1 MDHGQLSMVADKFQ
15 WVFSEPLLN
24 ACGTEAKF
32 CRRQRIITPFRL
44 GLALTATCASQPVET
59 LADFHRGFNA
69 LWGTTITYKAFYNQV
84 AKPHF
89 ADFAR
94 TMTSRLIGE
103 MTLKVLGFAKG
114 RAFAEFRHI
123 VLQDG
128 SSFAIHDGV
137 REVFP
142 GRFKVV
148 KPAAVEL
155 HTTMDLLCDAPTTV
169 VLTPDTTNEQAFL
182 PEPAS
187 LRASLL
193 LADRGYLDLH
203 YMRRVQDEGGFFI
216 IRAKAGMN
224 PQVIEAFREDGKR
237 LHSLRNK
244 SLKAIHAKLP
254 KRQRVELVV
263 GWQVDGH
270 PLRLRLLISWNRQT
284 KECCSVLTNL
294 PAQRSHLDMLYR
306 AYTWRWQGELLFK
319 EWKSYANLHAF
330 DTANP
335 AIVEGLI
342 WTAIAA
348 AALKRFLAY
357 MTQLL
362 AEVPMST
369 RKVAMCAVHVL
380 GGIVQAL
387 KTGDVA
393 GLSAALEAAMT
404 YLACHAQHAH
414 PKRDR
419 QTGRSQLGL
428 EPLFGSDDVVEFAE
442 AA

>member
-44 GLALTATCASQPVET
+44 GLALTATCASQSVAT

-84 AKPHF
+84 AKSRF

-94 TMTSRLIGE
+94 TMTSRLIGD

-128 SSFAIHDGV
+128 SSFAIHDGL

-142 GRFKVV
+142 GRFKAV

-155 HTTMDLLCDAPTTV
+155 HTTMDLLGDTPTTV
-169 VLTPDTTNEQAFL
+169 VLPPDTTSEQAFL

-203 YMRRVQDEGGFFI
+203 YLRRLQDAGGFFL

-224 PQVIEAFREDGKR
+224 PQVVEAFREDGKR
-237 LHSLRNK
+237 LRSLRNK
-244 SLKAIHAKLP
+244 PLKAIHAKLP

-263 GWQVDGH
+263 EWQVETH
-270 PLRLRLLISWNRQT
+270 PLRLRLRISWNCQT
-284 KECCSVLTNL
+284 KEFCYLLTNL
-294 PAQRSHLDMLYR
+294 LAQRYPLDMIYR
-306 AYTWRWQGELLFK
+306 AYKWRWQVELLFK

-330 DTANP
+330 DTENP

-348 AALKRFLAY
+348 AALKRFLAH

-362 AEVPMST
+362 LEVPMST

-380 GGIVQAL
+380 GRIVQAL

-393 GLSAALEAAMT
+393 GLYDAIEAAIM
-404 YLACHAQHAH
+404 YLACHAQRAH

-419 QTGRSQLGL
+419 HTGRSQLGL
-428 EPLFGSDDVVEFAE
+428 EPLFGSNDLMEFAE

>member
-24 ACGTEAKF
+24 ACGQAVKF

-44 GLALTATCASQPVET
+44 GLALTATCASQRVET
-59 LADFHRGFNA
+59 IADFHCGFNA
-69 LWGTTITYKAFYNQV
+69 LFGTTVTYKAFYNQV

-94 TMTSRLIGE
+94 TMTERLVSD

-114 RAFAEFRHI
+114 HPLSEFRHI
-123 VLQDG
+123 VIQAG
-128 SSFAIHDGV
+128 SSFAIHDGL

-148 KPAAVEL
+148 KPAAVAL
-155 HTTMDLLCDAPTTV
+155 HTTMDLLCDAPTIV
-169 VLTPDTTNEQAFL
+169 VFTPDTTSEQAFL
-182 PEPAS
+182 PKPTA
-187 LRASLL
+187 LRARLL
-193 LADRGYLDLH
+193 FADRGYGDLPSL
-203 YMRRVQDEGGFFI
+203 RRVQAAGGFFL

-224 PQVIEAFREDGKR
+224 PQVIEAFREDGHR
-237 LHSLRNK
+237 LRSLRNK
-244 SLKAIHAKLP
+244 PLKAIHATLP

-263 GWQVDGH
+263 VWQVEEQ
-270 PLRLRLLISWNRQT
+270 PLRLRLLISWNRRT
-284 KECCSVLTNL
+284 KEFCSLVTNL
-294 PAQRSHLDMLYR
+294 PAKRSPLDMIYR
-306 AYTWRWQGELLFK
+306 AYKWRWQVELVFK

-330 DTANP
+330 DTTNP

-362 AEVPMST
+362 LEVPMST
-369 RKVAMCAVHVL
+369 RKVAMCAVHVIS
-380 GGIVQAL
+380 GIVRAL
-387 KTGDVA
+387 KTGDVV
-393 GLSAALEAAMT
+393 GLYDALE
-404 YLACHAQHAH
+404 
-414 PKRDR
+414 
-419 QTGRSQLGL
+419 
-428 EPLFGSDDVVEFAE
+428 E
-442 AA
+442 AI